1 MKHLMNN
8 YFNILLFIYTIIC
21 LMVFPIKMFSQES
34 NTIGTVTEIISP
46 LIPSNIKNNSLNLN
60 EDDEIK
66 NFLEELENS
75 DTKVLKLT
83 DKTNN
88 SEDIIF
94 NEDNVTK
101 GINIFGEEEMN
112 QLLEELS
119 NNNAL
124 FDEEKEEIKTFD
136 NNNVLGSNNPI
147 EEQNDNISSSFPMV
161 KASPLEKVQIS
172 SIGLNNIEI
181 VPNNLSVWNNI
192 SFSRANYL
200 LENANYVFDS
210 VSLRKIMKEVI
221 SSSQEAPKGAL
232 ELEKQFILNKLMLLA
247 NLNEL
252 ETLYQLIDLLP
263 NDKEFDIWRS
273 LRVKHALIKSE
284 FESDIL
290 ACKIVNDVSMTNFED
305 FWKMSQIFCQLI
317 QGNEDDALFDA
328 ELLRASGGGDEEF
341 FDLLGL
347 MIGDSETPLIDGE
360 KINLLHVAMMDQLR
374 NVVPNDFVTR
384 TPYYNYN
391 VLLKVEN
398 IQPSTKAFIL
408 DKLIELNKISKEEIE
423 TYYNAFGDKSIILT
437 EALSNLKKNRG
448 PQSRA
453 DVWNSIK
460 NELDNENINKSIL
473 EVIAIEAQNGRPLQ
487 ALNLYSDLLLDS
499 DHSTDEHDAI
509 IRKFKFIN
517 GINKNKT
524 FFKNTYPEVKF
535 LSDLLSL
542 SPDNI
547 ISIKKLDEHYISDV
561 IPVLSLFDIE
571 IHENNFLSVYLD
583 RGKTYP
589 PYQFCCEKNDKTLL
603 SLALE
608 KAYKERKFAEVI
620 FIQSLILKDKKLHNV
635 SVNLIYGLVE
645 SLISFELNEFA
656 KDLVREWLSARMIN
670 NLSRP
675 YLKEN
680 VILLDE
686 EKVRVYDSLFN

>member
-1 MKHLMNN
+1 
-8 YFNILLFIYTIIC
+8 
-21 LMVFPIKMFSQES
+21 MVFPIKMFSQES

-136 NNNVLGSNNPI
+136 NNSVLGPNNPI

-161 KASPLEKVQIS
+161 KASPLDKVQIS

-181 VPNNLSVWNNI
+181 VPSNLSVWNNI
-192 SFSRANYL
+192 SFQRANYL

-221 SSSQEAPKGAL
+221 SSSQEAPKGDL

-284 FESDIL
+284 FESDSL

-347 MIGDSETPLIDGE
+347 MIGDSETPLVDGE

-499 DHSTDEHDAI
+499 DKSTNEHDAI

-571 IHENNFLSVYLD
+571 INKNNFLSVYLD
-583 RGKTYP
+583 RSEAYP

-620 FIQSLILKDKKLHNV
+620 FIQSLILKEKKLHNV

>member
-1 MKHLMNN
+1 
-8 YFNILLFIYTIIC
+8 
-21 LMVFPIKMFSQES
+21 MVFPIKMFSQES
-34 NTIGTVTEIISP
+34 NTIGTVTEIVSP
-46 LIPSNIKNNSLNLN
+46 LIPSNIKNNSLNLS
-60 EDDEIK
+60 EDDEVK

-83 DKTNN
+83 EKANN
-88 SEDIIF
+88 SEEIIY

-124 FDEEKEEIKTFD
+124 FDEEREEITTFD
-136 NNNVLGSNNPI
+136 NNNVNVLGSNNSI
-147 EEQNDNISSSFPMV
+147 EEQNDIISSSFPMV

-181 VPNNLSVWNNI
+181 IPSNLSVWNNI
-192 SFSRANYL
+192 SFQRANYL

-221 SSSQEAPKGAL
+221 SSSQEAPKGTL

-252 ETLYQLIDLLP
+252 ETLYKLIDLLP

-273 LRVKHALIKSE
+273 LRVKHALIKGE
-284 FESDIL
+284 FESDSL

-347 MIGDSETPLIDGE
+347 MIGESETPLIDGE

-391 VLLKVEN
+391 ILLKVEN

-408 DKLIELNKISKEEIE
+408 DKLIEFNKISKEEIE

-473 EVIAIEAQNGRPLQ
+473 EVIAIEAQSGRPLQ

-499 DHSTDEHDAI
+499 DNSTDEHDAI

-547 ISIKKLDEHYISDV
+547 ISIKKLDEHYISDI

-571 IHENNFLSVYLD
+571 INENDFLSLYLD
-583 RGKTYP
+583 RGETYP
-589 PYQFCCEKNDKTLL
+589 TYQFCCEKNDKTLL

-608 KAYKERKFAEVI
+608 RAYKERKFAEVI
-620 FIQSLILKDKKLHNV
+620 FIQSLILKDKNLHNV
-635 SVNLIYGLVE
+635 SVNLIYGLVA

-656 KDLVREWLSARMIN
+656 KDLVREWLAARIIN
-670 NLSRP
+670 NLSRS

-680 VILLDE
+680 MIILDE